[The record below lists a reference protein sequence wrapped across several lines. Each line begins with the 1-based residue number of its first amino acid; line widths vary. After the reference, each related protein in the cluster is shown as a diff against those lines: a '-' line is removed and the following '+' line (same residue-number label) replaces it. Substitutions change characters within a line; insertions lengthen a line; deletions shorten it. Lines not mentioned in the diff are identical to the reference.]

1 MAATSHPLFGSIALR
16 ALEHAA
22 QSALPP
28 YTLMPR
34 AAQAACA
41 LILQR
46 WRGRPV
52 TILCGPGNNGG
63 DGLVLARLLNQASVP
78 VRIWAQIV
86 DKRPADAERAWRDL
100 PRGLLQSGDP
110 KGDATGAV
118 IVDALFG
125 IGLSRE
131 LDADTRRW
139 LAWANEQHGAI
150 RLALDI
156 PTGLDADTGEV
167 REGTMVADVTLT
179 FLRDKPGLHTRSGQ
193 DYAGEVLVDMLGT
206 DTITASLPADDKSI
220 GTGSL
225 IRRADCKALFAT
237 RKHDTHKGS
246 FGTLAVLGGG
256 HGMTG
261 AALLASR
268 AALHLGAGKVFV
280 GLAEANPALS
290 CDLLHPELM
299 LRPAASL
306 LSKKDA
312 GIGVWVVGCG
322 LGTDQ
327 GAADWLAATL
337 HAAREVPT
345 VVDADALLLMAANPK
360 RVPARKAPWVLTPHP
375 REAAQMLGCD
385 TAAVQ
390 ADRVAQARRLA
401 AKYSAW
407 VVLKGAGTVVS
418 SPDGRW
424 SVNGSGNAGL
434 ATAGTGDVLA
444 GMIGALLAQ
453 GLDMDDAVR
462 GGVWLHGA
470 AAQDLSA
477 RGIGPMGLTAS
488 EVIGAARDLR
498 NRPENGVN

>member
-1 MAATSHPLFGSIALR
+1 MAATHHPLFGSTALR

-22 QSALPP
+22 LAALPP
-28 YTLMPR
+28 HTLMPR
-34 AAQAACA
+34 AAQAACN

-52 TILCGPGNNGG
+52 VILCGPGNNGG
-63 DGLVLARLLNQASVP
+63 DGLVLARLLNHASVP
-78 VRIWAQIV
+78 VRVWALPMA
-86 DKRPADAERAWRDL
+86 KRPADAERAWRDL
-100 PRGLLQSGDP
+100 PRGLLKEGDP
-110 KGDATGAV
+110 TGDVAGSV

-125 IGLSRE
+125 IGMRRAP
-131 LDADTRRW
+131 DPDTRRW
-139 LAWANEQHGAI
+139 LDWAQAQEGAI
-150 RLALDI
+150 RLALDV
-156 PTGLDADTGEV
+156 PTGLDADTGEAHD
-167 REGTMVADVTLT
+167 GAMVADVTLT
-179 FLRDKPGLHTRSGQ
+179 FLRDKPGLHTRAGQ
-193 DYAGEVLVDMLGT
+193 DHAGEVVVDTLGT
-206 DTITASLPADDKSI
+206 DTMSVPLPTDDASI
-220 GTGSL
+220 GIGRL
-225 IRRADCKALFAT
+225 IRRGDCEALFSP

-280 GLAEANPALS
+280 GLAEANPALT
-290 CDLLHPELM
+290 CDLMQPELM
-299 LRPAASL
+299 LRPAAGL
-306 LSKKDA
+306 LGKKDA

-337 HAAREVPT
+337 HAARELPT

-360 RVPARKAPWVLTPHP
+360 RIPARKAPWVLTPHP
-375 REAAQMLGCD
+375 REAAQLLGCD

-401 AKYSAW
+401 RKFSAW

-418 SPDGRW
+418 SPDGQW
-424 SVNGSGNAGL
+424 SVNDSGNAGL

-453 GLDMDDAVR
+453 GLGMDDAAR
-462 GGVWLHGA
+462 SGVWLHGA

-477 RGIGPMGLTAS
+477 RGMGPTGLTAS
-488 EVIGAARDLR
+488 EVILAARDLR
-498 NRPENGVN
+498 NRPGT

>member
-1 MAATSHPLFGSIALR
+1 
-16 ALEHAA
+16 
-22 QSALPP
+22 
-28 YTLMPR
+28 
-34 AAQAACA
+34 
-41 LILQR
+41 
-46 WRGRPV
+46 
-52 TILCGPGNNGG
+52 
-63 DGLVLARLLNQASVP
+63 
-78 VRIWAQIV
+78 
-86 DKRPADAERAWRDL
+86 
-100 PRGLLQSGDP
+100 
-110 KGDATGAV
+110 
-118 IVDALFG
+118 
-125 IGLSRE
+125 
-131 LDADTRRW
+131 
-139 LAWANEQHGAI
+139 
-150 RLALDI
+150 
-156 PTGLDADTGEV
+156 
-167 REGTMVADVTLT
+167 
-179 FLRDKPGLHTRSGQ
+179 
-193 DYAGEVLVDMLGT
+193 
-206 DTITASLPADDKSI
+206 
-220 GTGSL
+220 
-225 IRRADCKALFAT
+225 
-237 RKHDTHKGS
+237 
-246 FGTLAVLGGG
+246 
-256 HGMTG
+256 
-261 AALLASR
+261 
-268 AALHLGAGKVFV
+268 
-280 GLAEANPALS
+280 
-290 CDLLHPELM
+290 
-299 LRPAASL
+299 
-306 LSKKDA
+306 
-312 GIGVWVVGCG
+312 VWVVGCG

-345 VVDADALLLMAANPK
+345 VVDADALLLMATNPK

-498 NRPENGVN
+498 NRPENGVT